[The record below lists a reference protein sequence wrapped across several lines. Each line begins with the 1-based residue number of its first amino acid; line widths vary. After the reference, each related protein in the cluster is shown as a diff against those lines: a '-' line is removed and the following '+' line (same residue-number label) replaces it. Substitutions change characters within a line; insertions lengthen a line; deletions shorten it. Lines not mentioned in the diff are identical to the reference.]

1 MYADAAADKLVFLL
15 RHPFVVQGK
24 QVFRKL
30 PVQAGVDLA
39 TALAGS
45 VIVEY
50 PTVVVQLPGYDTD
63 AFPLI
68 NELPIDAI
76 VPVLPVDEPEPSSD
90 ESDVASSSDG
100 DTTSTDSESSEASVS
115 SSSSVD
121 SESSSDESEAQQPSA
136 GTET

>member
-1 MYADAAADKLVFLL
+1 MYADAAVDKLVFLL

-30 PVQAGVDLA
+30 PVHAGVDLA
-39 TALAGS
+39 TSFAGS

-50 PTVVVQLPGYDTD
+50 PTVVVLLPGYDTD

-76 VPVLPVDEPEPSSD
+76 VPVLPVDEPEASSD
-90 ESDVASSSDG
+90 ESDATSSSDG
-100 DTTSTDSESSEASVS
+100 DTTSTDSESSEASAS
-115 SSSSVD
+115 SSED
-121 SESSSDESEAQQPSA
+121 SESSSSESDAQQPSA